1 MMSTMTSL
9 TNKYIN
15 PYFRI
20 MSDTITKWHEMEE
33 EEKAQA
39 VEQLKQLEERELAE
53 NAEQYNKELEN
64 SPHKTETYHKDYIW
78 VLDFAD
84 SKVYSYKVPT
94 GVNDLE
100 SFIIGAG
107 HNLNTVEWM
116 NTNECKVEYGN

>member
-1 MMSTMTSL
+1 
-9 TNKYIN
+9 
-15 PYFRI
+15 
-20 MSDTITKWHEMEE
+20 MSDTIIKWHKMEE

-39 VEQLKQLEERELAE
+39 VEQLKQLEERALAE
-53 NAEQYNKELEN
+53 AAEQYNKGID
-64 SPHKTETYHKDYIW
+64 TFHKDYIW
-78 VLDFAD
+78 VLDFTD
-84 SKVYSYKVPT
+84 GKVYSYKVPN